1 LADSSTI
8 PHALSRNWSAEQVM
22 QANTALFLLLALGFT
37 PVISDIGLVT
47 FDHLSVTEAQVK
59 TLVSVLKK
67 EKLRW
72 HSDRLG
78 RRNEDI
84 PNGGTN
90 ETLQRDER
98 ARAVFHGVCGLM
110 EFALG
115 RAD

>member
-1 LADSSTI
+1 
-8 PHALSRNWSAEQVM
+8 M
-22 QANTALFLLLALGFT
+22 QANTALFFLLALGFT
-37 PVISDIGLVT
+37 PVVSDTGLVT
-47 FDHLSVTEAQVK
+47 FDPLSTTETKVK
-59 TLVSVLKK
+59 TLVGVLKK

-78 RRNEDI
+78 RRNEGV
-84 PNGGTN
+84 PGGGLN
-90 ETLQRDER
+90 EALQRDER